1 MAEDMLRWNRAGLA
15 GLFMTCADDVLL
27 CSETW
32 EQVDR
37 NTTKRR
43 GRKVMNKA
51 EYTRA

>member
-1 MAEDMLRWNRAGLA
+1 MLRWNRAGSA

-27 CSETW
+27 CSGTW

-37 NTTKRR
+37 NTTKMR

-51 EYTRA
+51 EYMRK